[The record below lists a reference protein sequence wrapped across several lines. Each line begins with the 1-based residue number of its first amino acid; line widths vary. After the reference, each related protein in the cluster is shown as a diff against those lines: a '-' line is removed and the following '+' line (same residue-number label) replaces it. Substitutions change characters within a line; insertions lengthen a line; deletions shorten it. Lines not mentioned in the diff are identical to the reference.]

1 MKQKQGYVV
10 GFIESKNGV
19 VFNRAVF
26 AASKKKSL
34 ALEFLYNYAQRRV
47 ELGNTILEDYGDGV
61 LFAPESDGY
70 QIELEMYLC
79 PILE

>member
-10 GFIESKNGV
+10 GFTESKNGEV
-19 VFNRAVF
+19 YNRAVF

-34 ALEFLYNYAQRRV
+34 ALEFLYDYAQRRV
-47 ELGNTILEDYGDGV
+47 ELGNRIIADYGDGV

-70 QIELEMYLC
+70 QLELEMYLC